1 MREPKAF
8 WDRESIKEAE
18 QGGGAELLWGKEQKY
33 WQLIQESRQLF
44 TGKLFVCTTYWLWG
58 VFTIY

>member
-1 MREPKAF
+1 MEEPKAVQ
-8 WDRESIKEAE
+8 DCEITKEAGR
-18 QGGGAELLWGKEQKY
+18 GGGAELLWGKEQKY
-33 WQLIQESRQLF
+33 WQLIQERRQLF